1 MLQPSRG
8 RPQRHGCLS
17 CRGRLNIV
25 VRQQDAR
32 ARAEKAQAGLVLRQV
47 IVAAVLIAM
56 AASAPRTSTGR
67 STRYFEIDWW
77 A

>member
-1 MLQPSRG
+1 VL
-8 RPQRHGCLS
+8 RHGE
-17 CRGRLNIV
+17 RVGRELLNFV

>member
-1 MLQPSRG
+1 ML
-8 RPQRHGCLS
+8 RHGE
-17 CRGRLNIV
+17 RVGRELLNFV

>member
-1 MLQPSRG
+1 LEQTRDSVL
-8 RPQRHGCLS
+8 RHGE
-17 CRGRLNIV
+17 RVGRELLNFV
-25 VRQQDAR
+25 VSQQDAR